1 MRGLRVESNK
11 ETLRRV
17 RSTVKTIPGRASEIV
32 NGRELEVADQRRPL
46 VECLVA
52 DRAANH
58 PEEEL
63 LSIPKFALDILVC
76 PLCKTRVELLADE
89 SGLKCVSCRRV
100 YPIRDDIPVMLPEEA
115 TVVEESRNK

>member
-1 MRGLRVESNK
+1 
-11 ETLRRV
+11 V

-46 VECLVA
+46 VECLLAV
-52 DRAANH
+52 RAANH

-115 TVVEESRNK
+115 TVVEETRNK